1 MVYHTLSDKQR
12 IALVKLS
19 VWWKD
24 ELIKQGKEPETD
36 KRLDWML
43 NILTKGK
50 YNDNA
55 KQFLNQMREM
65 RLGIKETKQNPKSKP
80 FRSTVNVNGFPMV

>member
-1 MVYHTLSDKQR
+1 MTYHPLSDKQR
-12 IALVKLS
+12 TVLLKLIT
-19 VWWKD
+19 WWKH
-24 ELIKQGKEPETD
+24 ELIKQGKDPDAD
-36 KRLDWML
+36 KRMEWMM
-43 NILTKGK
+43 NIFVKRK

-65 RLGIKETKQNPKSKP
+65 RLGIKETKQKPKSKP

>member
-1 MVYHTLSDKQR
+1 MVYHTLSDTQR
-12 IALVKLS
+12 AALLKLIT
-19 VWWKD
+19 WWKD
-24 ELIKQGKEPETD
+24 ELIKQGKDPDTD
-36 KRLDWML
+36 KRMDWMQ
-43 NILTKGK
+43 NIFVKRK

-65 RLGIKETKQNPKSKP
+65 KLGVKDTTQKPESKP

>member
-1 MVYHTLSDKQR
+1 MTFN
-12 IALVKLS
+12 KLNAAQTTN
-19 VWWKD
+19 
-24 ELIKQGKEPETD
+24 LIKIQLWWAQTLIKKNRNPQED
-36 KRLDWML
+36 KRWLWME
-43 NILTKGK
+43 NIIQKGK

-65 RLGIKETKQNPKSKP
+65 YINSSTIPKQPKSKP

>member
-1 MVYHTLSDKQR
+1 MVYHKLSDEKR
-12 IALVKLS
+12 KALLKLIT
-19 VWWKD
+19 WWKD
-24 ELIKQGKEPETD
+24 ELIKQGKDPDDD
-36 KRLDWML
+36 KRMDWMQ
-43 NILTKGK
+43 NIFIKRK

-65 RLGIKETKQNPKSKP
+65 RLGIKEAKQKPKSKP